1 MQNLINALLSADD
14 DYLTALSNKGT
25 LKRAYKDLQSTEI
38 SAEYLDDCVCVSVS
52 GEKCTIVPTLAESKC
67 TCPSRSICRHIITA
81 ILWLKNNFLEKDE
94 SENIPVAENTV
105 TVETVS
111 EETTEISLPQNLTD
125 ELSAFPIKEIQKAM
139 KKRYYN
145 AFLEK
150 AEKGIFPHMEEL
162 RMVTVDIPEENVIVK
177 LINPLE
183 YSACTCHSK
192 EICRHKATAI
202 LTWQL
207 KHHIVNLKDI
217 KINDEKTLNIDI
229 ADIHDT
235 AQYTYQFL
243 ADILSNGLVRISDDI
258 VENTES
264 IAVMCHNSRLANCER
279 MTREIKNRLQAYVLR
294 KPEFKAE
301 NLFSLIIETLLL
313 LRKILHTKNAET
325 LNTCLGE
332 FKSTY
337 ELFDS
342 IEIIPI
348 AWRKFSSVA
357 GYKGEIYYF
366 LNKDTHSEN
375 KYLTYS
381 DIRPDFYE
389 NTRKKGV
396 SQAPWGLFGTVREL
410 AKSEMRLRLP
420 KLSDGKISASNE
432 TSATITNKVNLNQKA
447 VYENIYTDFSKMVYD
462 IFSKEKAP
470 EKETDCLVMFAI
482 KKCIRSEFD
491 DIEQTQNIVVED
503 NFNHTLTIKGRYSAE
518 NKEFI
523 SQLIFIGETML
534 KNTNKLLF
542 NKQFVIFGSIY
553 MENGKVFIYPMAV
566 FDNIKIQMYNN
577 DSEISL
583 SSIPIMKHSDY
594 FFELFKEI
602 KEMLCDIIQCGINSF
617 DLYGQIDNYALESE
631 QSGLLMLAEKLKQ
644 LSESL
649 QAKNHTLN
657 TDNTKIIPLICDIY
671 RYVCTGQQKT
681 ELGIALENLTIK
693 EIDTP

>member
-38 SAEYLDDCVCVSVS
+38 SAEYLDGCVCVSVS

-150 AEKGIFPHMEEL
+150 AEKGIFPYMEEL

-313 LRKILHTKNAET
+313 LRKILHTK
-325 LNTCLGE
+325 
-332 FKSTY
+332 S
-337 ELFDS
+337 
-342 IEIIPI
+342 
-348 AWRKFSSVA
+348 
-357 GYKGEIYYF
+357 
-366 LNKDTHSEN
+366 
-375 KYLTYS
+375 
-381 DIRPDFYE
+381 
-389 NTRKKGV
+389 
-396 SQAPWGLFGTVREL
+396 
-410 AKSEMRLRLP
+410 
-420 KLSDGKISASNE
+420 
-432 TSATITNKVNLNQKA
+432 
-447 VYENIYTDFSKMVYD
+447 
-462 IFSKEKAP
+462 
-470 EKETDCLVMFAI
+470 
-482 KKCIRSEFD
+482 
-491 DIEQTQNIVVED
+491 
-503 NFNHTLTIKGRYSAE
+503 
-518 NKEFI
+518 
-523 SQLIFIGETML
+523 
-534 KNTNKLLF
+534 
-542 NKQFVIFGSIY
+542 
-553 MENGKVFIYPMAV
+553 
-566 FDNIKIQMYNN
+566 
-577 DSEISL
+577 
-583 SSIPIMKHSDY
+583 
-594 FFELFKEI
+594 
-602 KEMLCDIIQCGINSF
+602 
-617 DLYGQIDNYALESE
+617 
-631 QSGLLMLAEKLKQ
+631 
-644 LSESL
+644 
-649 QAKNHTLN
+649 
-657 TDNTKIIPLICDIY
+657 
-671 RYVCTGQQKT
+671 
-681 ELGIALENLTIK
+681 
-693 EIDTP
+693 